1 MRTLDSVT
9 LPKGELRALS
19 VKINLMEGLP
29 CRWDYKDYKT
39 LTPGTWGDL
48 RPLSVS
54 FQFRAS
60 GKERSW
66 NFTATLDRLGDLV
79 WGDKMFLIG
88 DHFFFLDS
96 DSDDDHLELVAMAP
110 YKGSNID
117 AESAGLLSNWVG
129 KLEDK
134 LRKADE
140 EERKMKEGREM
151 RRLKKEAE
159 REEKKK
165 KMQDNERVRSEEKRK
180 EKEANV
186 DSNLRRRCREG
197 NEAFMADNWQR

>member
-1 MRTLDSVT
+1 MLVVRDDMRTVDCVT
-9 LPKGELRALS
+9 LPKGELKALS

-29 CRWDYKDYKT
+29 C
-39 LTPGTWGDL
+39 
-48 RPLSVS
+48 LS
-54 FQFRAS
+54 
-60 GKERSW
+60 
-66 NFTATLDRLGDLV
+66 L
-79 WGDKMFLIG
+79 WGDKMFLIE
-88 DHFFFLDS
+88 DHFFFLVKDL
-96 DSDDDHLELVAMAP
+96 DSDDHLNLVAMAP

-165 KMQDNERVRSEEKRK
+165 KMQVNERARSEKRG
-180 EKEANV
+180 EKEADV

-197 NEAFMADNWQR
+197 NEAFMAGNWQR

>member
-1 MRTLDSVT
+1 MLVVRDDMRTVDCVT

-29 CRWDYKDYKT
+29 CRWMDNE
-39 LTPGTWGDL
+39 TPGT
-48 RPLSVS
+48 
-54 FQFRAS
+54 
-60 GKERSW
+60 
-66 NFTATLDRLGDLV
+66 
-79 WGDKMFLIG
+79 KMFLIE
-88 DHFFFLDS
+88 DHFFFLDTY
-96 DSDDDHLELVAMAP
+96 DDHLDLVAMAP

-117 AESAGLLSNWVG
+117 AESAWLLSNWVG

-165 KMQDNERVRSEEKRK
+165 KMQDNERARSEKRR
-180 EKEANV
+180 EKEADV

-197 NEAFMADNWQR
+197 NEAFMAGNWQR